1 MVSDV
6 VHDDRKGH
14 DEMFIYVGRF
24 CANLLFK
31 PRFIY
36 RGQKRA
42 HRLAQNVRFINGF
55 QRFFASFLNFC
66 TLKKQQKNRH

>member
-31 PRFIY
+31 PRFCI
-36 RGQKRA
+36 A
-42 HRLAQNVRFINGF
+42 VRKERID
-55 QRFFASFLNFC
+55 
-66 TLKKQQKNRH
+66 